1 MQLSVHNNNF
11 EYKFFFM
18 VAVASQLNL
27 IIDEYLQQLNK
38 IDEEKISF
46 KYSPIKWSRKEELG
60 HLVDSA
66 QNNIRRFIVAQYE
79 EIPTIIYNQEKW
91 VVLNDYQQQ
100 PSQNIIKLW
109 YLLNKQVVGIL
120 NNISEESAQRQSQSQ
135 ELHTIEWLGK
145 DYIKHLQHHMHHIL
159 ELEPV
164 PYP

>member
-1 MQLSVHNNNF
+1 
-11 EYKFFFM
+11 M

-38 IDEEKISF
+38 IEEEKISF
-46 KYSPIKWSRKEELG
+46 KYVPLKWSKKEELG

-79 EIPTIIYNQEKW
+79 EIPTIIYDQEKW
-91 VVLNDYQQQ
+91 VVLNNYQQQ
-100 PSQNIIKLW
+100 PSKNIIQLW

-120 NNISEESAQRQSQSQ
+120 NNISEESAQRKSQSQ
-135 ELHTIEWLGK
+135 ELHTIEWLGN
-145 DYIKHLQHHMHHIL
+145 DYIKHLQHHMNHIL